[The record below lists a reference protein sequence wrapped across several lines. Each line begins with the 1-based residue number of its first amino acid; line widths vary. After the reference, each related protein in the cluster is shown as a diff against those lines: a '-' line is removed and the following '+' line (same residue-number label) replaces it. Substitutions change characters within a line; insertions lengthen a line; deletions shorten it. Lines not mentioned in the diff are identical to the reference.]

1 MKNNQDI
8 NKTSFFQ
15 GNQFANISLLIPK
28 LKSSFKL
35 QKELI
40 KEIEQHL
47 QTLIY
52 NQVQN
57 NMNSSS
63 NNFIDTI
70 PYIIKE
76 LGISFAHIFLHNANI
91 YYNLI
96 GLYFDKKEKNDI
108 NQVKK

>member
-15 GNQFANISLLIPK
+15 GNEFANISLLIPK

-47 QTLIY
+47 I
-52 NQVQN
+52 
-57 NMNSSS
+57 
-63 NNFIDTI
+63 
-70 PYIIKE
+70 
-76 LGISFAHIFLHNANI
+76 
-91 YYNLI
+91 
-96 GLYFDKKEKNDI
+96 
-108 NQVKK
+108 